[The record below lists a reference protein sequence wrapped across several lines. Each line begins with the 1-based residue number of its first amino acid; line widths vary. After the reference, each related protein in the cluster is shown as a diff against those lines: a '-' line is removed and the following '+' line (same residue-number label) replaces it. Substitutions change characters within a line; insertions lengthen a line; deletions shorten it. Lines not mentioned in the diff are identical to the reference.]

1 MPRRTDAEL
10 GRLVR
15 QALKGHRLKPRRLDL
30 PTVGMCYGLPR
41 PEPGLELE
49 ESDNDFLGNNV
60 DAAVALLEALSPPN
74 RRKHDQSLSI

>member
-15 QALKGHRLKPRRLDL
+15 LALKGHRIKPRRLDL
-30 PTVGMCYGLPR
+30 PTAGMCYGLPR
-41 PEPGLELE
+41 PKHWREVE

-60 DAAVALLEALSPPN
+60 DAAVALLEALAKP
-74 RRKHDQSLSI
+74 RRKERTP